1 MSELNRS
8 DLTAWY
14 NAKILEGQSD
24 EEITPDLHNDV
35 NDAFRDSN
43 LNKIDDL
50 AGDDDF
56 ITLVAAKKIYVNPFF
71 VMKYAL
77 AKSSK
82 ATALEVAA
90 GTNNTKYITPAG
102 LAGAGLSGGAEMTGA
117 AASALSFTGNWLD
130 PADSGNV
137 NYPFYTNPDM
147 TPFAAYG
154 EHAYCIV
161 EDSYSGSTWLVQYK
175 KMATVLTL
183 FRIAILIKNL

>member
-1 MSELNRS
+1 MSAQNRH
-8 DLTAWY
+8 DLKLFVRTQ
-14 NAKILEGQSD
+14 ILEGD
-24 EEITPDLHNDV
+24 EEIKPEDHNEA
-35 NDAFRDSN
+35 NDGMIDSS
-43 LNKIDDL
+43 LNVIDDL
-50 AGDDDF
+50 AQNSDF
-56 ITLVAAKKIYVNPFF
+56 ADPQPTDKIYVNPYYL
-71 VMKYAL
+71 VNKCVPI
-77 AKSSK
+77 SNK
-82 ATALEVAA
+82 ANADDVAT
-90 GTNNTKYITPAG
+90 GTNNTKYITPAA

-117 AASALSFTGNWLD
+117 AAAALSFTGNWLD